1 MDPRVTATLVN
12 AVVVVV
18 GVPVTLVGYI
28 LLVEQLLRAVPDRLQ
43 SRVRPWLWLL
53 PALAFLV
60 IFLVYPTILTI
71 ARSFQNRAGTEF
83 VALANYEWFFGNES
97 AFSSLVNTGIWVVLL
112 PIITVGLGLIIAVI
126 VDRVRYESVA
136 KSVIFLPLA
145 ISATAAGVIWYFMY
159 LWQKPGD
166 PQIGTLNGLLSVL
179 GTGPVDFRATSDAKF
194 NTIML
199 ILVMAW
205 IWTGFAMVIISA
217 AYKGISRELMEAAR
231 VDGASEWQVF
241 RGIVWPLLLPTM
253 ALISTTMIITAL
265 KAFDIVYVMSGGQF
279 DTSVI
284 AFEMYRQLGF
294 NQLGRSAAVAVILL
308 LAIVPVMAFQIRQF
322 RNQEAAR

>member
-1 MDPRVTATLVN
+1 MTDPNLDIAALLPRAEKLFASSEEESEGRRRAIELNNMLFSAALSRT
-12 AVVVVV
+12 AVV
-18 GVPVTLVGYI
+18 
-28 LLVEQLLRAVPDRLQ
+28 Q
-43 SRVRPWLWLL
+43 
-53 PALAFLV
+53 
-60 IFLVYPTILTI
+60 
-71 ARSFQNRAGTEF
+71 
-83 VALANYEWFFGNES
+83 
-97 AFSSLVNTGIWVVLL
+97 
-112 PIITVGLGLIIAVI
+112 
-126 VDRVRYESVA
+126 
-136 KSVIFLPLA
+136 
-145 ISATAAGVIWYFMY
+145 
-159 LWQKPGD
+159 
-166 PQIGTLNGLLSVL
+166 
-179 GTGPVDFRATSDAKF
+179 
-194 NTIML
+194 
-199 ILVMAW
+199 
-205 IWTGFAMVIISA
+205 WTGFAMVIISA